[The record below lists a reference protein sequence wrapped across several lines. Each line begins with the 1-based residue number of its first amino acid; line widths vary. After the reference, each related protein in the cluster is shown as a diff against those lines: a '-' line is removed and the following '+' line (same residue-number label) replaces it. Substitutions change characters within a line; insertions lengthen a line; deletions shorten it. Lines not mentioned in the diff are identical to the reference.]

1 LAGGFV
7 NDVFAVDLANAPP
20 LWSRVVLRL
29 YPLAWPREL
38 IRREVCAQEVVSAQ
52 GAPAPRVLTSRDEI
66 GVLDRPFMLME
77 RLPGRVLLAA
87 AFPGVVLQVPRL
99 LTTQSKRQSSALA
112 MVHALDAG
120 PLVDCFGQAGIDR
133 HAAGPDYWL
142 DLSERV
148 IAEWSMDGLRPGLE
162 WLRANRPRDPER
174 PRICHGDLIG
184 GNILETKGRVTGI
197 LDWNLVTVAGPE
209 FDVGGQLAA
218 AHMAP
223 VQAPPPVP
231 QIALAIGRRLAHGL
245 RRNYPGFD
253 ELDPDALRY
262 YAAGRA
268 FTEMTYKLGA
278 QKRIRATGVKERM
291 PTWKPRQCARYFT
304 RRTGVRLRLN

>member
-1 LAGGFV
+1 LTGGFV

-20 LWSRVVLRL
+20 DWSRLVLRL
-29 YPLAWPREL
+29 YPLVWDPEL

-52 GAPAPRVLTSRDEI
+52 GAPAPRVLTSQDMV

-99 LTTQSKRQSSALA
+99 LTTQSKRQSAALA
-112 MVHALDAG
+112 MVHALDAE
-120 PLVDCFGQAGIDR
+120 PLVDCFRQAGIDR
-133 HAAGPDYWL
+133 RAAGPDYWL
-142 DLSERV
+142 DISERF

-162 WLRANRPRDPER
+162 WLRANRPPDPAR
-174 PRICHGDLIG
+174 PRICHGDLFG
-184 GNILETKGRVTGI
+184 GNILETKGNVTGI

-218 AHMAP
+218 AHMSP
-223 VQAPPPVP
+223 VLAPPPVP
-231 QIALAIGRRLAHGL
+231 QIALAIGRRLARGL
-245 RRNYPGFD
+245 RGNYPGFD
-253 ELDPDALRY
+253 QLDPDALRY

-268 FTEMTYKLGA
+268 FTEMTYKLAA
-278 QKRIRATGVKERM
+278 QARVRATGVSERM
-291 PTWKPRQCARYFT
+291 PTWRPAQCARYFA
-304 RRTGVRLRLN
+304 RRTGIRVGG